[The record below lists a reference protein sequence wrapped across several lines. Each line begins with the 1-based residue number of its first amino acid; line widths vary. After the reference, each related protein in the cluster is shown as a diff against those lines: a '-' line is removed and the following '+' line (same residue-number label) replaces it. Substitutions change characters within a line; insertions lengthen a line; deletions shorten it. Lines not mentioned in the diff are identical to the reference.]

1 MEKLTKSISNDYKP
15 GIRQGSWLFPN
26 HSVLK
31 IPVQNDII
39 KIKNQGERT
48 IMGNDSNKKL
58 SKFLSL
64 VLRHEPG
71 AAGIQ
76 LDEHGW
82 ADVKELIQ
90 GVNGKIGRAHV

>member
-39 KIKNQGERT
+39 KIKNQGKGRLWE
-48 IMGNDSNKKL
+48 M
-58 SKFLSL
+58 
-64 VLRHEPG
+64 
-71 AAGIQ
+71 IQ
-76 LDEHGW
+76 I
-82 ADVKELIQ
+82 K
-90 GVNGKIGRAHV
+90 N